1 MYISVL
7 YLITICFLA
16 AIAIKANK
24 HKSEWLLLL
33 IILSYV
39 KTCISYLF
47 AATTVFTV
55 VTLGG
60 TQIHLDDIV
69 LIIGLLFC
77 LATIIHPFRGGKYC
91 LSTLLLLIPVAI
103 SLFRGAVAG
112 SLGSAE
118 FLSDTRKF
126 FLFVVVFYAFFFL
139 MRRIDSI
146 ERMWKYEQYLNNLM
160 NCVLL
165 YVLVVWILD
174 LGLGINGL
182 PGQKNGLLSDGGSTF
197 RIINPPQ
204 VLIIAFYTLYQMY
217 KDLENKHQF
226 TIRTLIFA
234 GVILLMQWRTVVA
247 AFLVGVF
254 ILLVMNVKENGLS
267 KKLFGEILGLIFA
280 AIVISLQG
288 GDSDGLV
295 GMLSNLFESFSNV
308 RKGTGTFA
316 TRTEAWTMILAS
328 LHGVNAIFGMP
339 FGQDLNIA
347 WKHSAHSGYVDYI
360 TKMGYFGVGCLIV
373 FMVWLLIRAIK
384 NKDYLSTIILCVQ
397 AVYWYGY
404 GFTLEQGAV
413 LGFILAIQ
421 EWREDNYLNG
431 VAYAE

>member
-33 IILSYV
+33 ITLSYI
-39 KTCISYLF
+39 KSCIAYLF
-47 AATTVFTV
+47 GATTVFTV

-60 TQIHLDDIV
+60 TQVHLDDIV
-69 LIIGLLFC
+69 LIIVLLYC
-77 LATIIHPFRGGKYC
+77 LATIIHPFRGGKYF
-91 LSTLLLLIPVAI
+91 LSTLLLLVPVAI

-112 SLGSAE
+112 ALGSAE

-126 FLFVVVFYAFFFL
+126 ILFIVVFYAFFFL
-139 MRRIDSI
+139 MRRADSF
-146 ERMWKYEQYLNNLM
+146 ERLWKHEQYLDNLM

-174 LGLGINGL
+174 LGLGMNGL

-197 RIINPPQ
+197 RIIHPLQ
-204 VLIIAFYTLYQMY
+204 VLMIAFYTLYKMH

-226 TIRTLIFA
+226 TVRTLIFA

-254 ILLVMNVKENGLS
+254 ILLLMNVKENGLS
-267 KKLFGEILGLIFA
+267 KKLFCEILGLIFV

-288 GDSDGLV
+288 GGSDGLV
-295 GMLSNLFESFSNV
+295 GMVSNLFESFSNV

-316 TRTEAWTMILAS
+316 TRTNVWMMILSS
-328 LHGVNAIFGMP
+328 LQGINAVFGCP
-339 FGQDLNIA
+339 FGQSLGIS
-347 WKHSAHSGYVDYI
+347 WVHSAHNGYVDYI
-360 TKMGYFGVGCLIV
+360 AKMGYFGVVCLVI
-373 FMVWLLIRAIK
+373 FMVWLIIHTIK
-384 NKDYLSTIILCVQ
+384 NKDYISMTILCVL

-421 EWREDNYLNG
+421 EWKDNVYLNG

>member
-24 HKSEWLLLL
+24 HKLEWLLLL

-69 LIIGLLFC
+69 LIIALLYC
-77 LATIIHPFRGGKYC
+77 IANIIHPFRGGKYC

-103 SLFRGAVAG
+103 SLLRGAVEG
-112 SLGSAE
+112 TLGSPE

-126 FLFVVVFYAFFFL
+126 VLFIVVFYAVFFL
-139 MRRIDSI
+139 IRKPDSI

-197 RIINPPQ
+197 RIIHPLQ
-204 VLIIAFYTLYQMY
+204 VLMIVFYTLYQMY
-217 KDLENKHQF
+217 KDLENKRQF
-226 TIRTLIFA
+226 SVRTLIFT

-254 ILLVMNVKENGLS
+254 ILLVSNVKENGLS
-267 KKLFGEILGLIFA
+267 KKLFGEIIGLIFA

-288 GDSDGLV
+288 GGSDGLV
-295 GMLSNLFESFSNV
+295 GMVSNLFGSFSNV

-316 TRTEAWTMILAS
+316 TRTEVWAMILSS
-328 LHGVNAIFGMP
+328 LQGINAVFGRP
-339 FGQDLNIA
+339 FGQALGIS
-347 WKHSAHSGYVDYI
+347 WTHSAHSGYVDYI
-360 TKMGYFGVGCLIV
+360 AKMGYFGVVCLVI
-373 FMVWLLIRAIK
+373 FMVWLIIQTIK
-384 NKDYLSTIILCVQ
+384 NKDYISMTILCVLV
-397 AVYWYGY
+397 VYWYGY
-404 GFTLEQGAV
+404 GLTLEQGAV

-421 EWREDNYLNG
+421 ELKQNRTIELNG
-431 VAYAE
+431 D

>member
-60 TQIHLDDIV
+60 TQVHLDDIV
-69 LIIGLLFC
+69 LIIALFYC
-77 LATIIHPFRGGKYC
+77 LATIIRPFRGGKYF

-126 FLFVVVFYAFFFL
+126 FLFIVVFYAFFFL
-139 MRRIDSI
+139 MRRTDSM
-146 ERMWKYEQYLNNLM
+146 ERLWKYEQYLDNLM

-174 LGLGINGL
+174 LGLGMNGL
-182 PGQKNGLLSDGGSTF
+182 PGQKNGLLSDGGSTL
-197 RIINPPQ
+197 RIIHPLQ
-204 VLIIAFYTLYQMY
+204 VLMIAFYTLYQMY
-217 KDLENKHQF
+217 KELENKHQF
-226 TIRTLIFA
+226 TIRTLFFTV
-234 GVILLMQWRTVVA
+234 VILLMQWRTVVA

-267 KKLFGEILGLIFA
+267 KKLFGEIIGLIFA

-288 GDSDGLV
+288 GGSDGLV
-295 GMLSNLFESFSNV
+295 GMLSNLFESFSSV

-316 TRTEAWTMILAS
+316 TRTNVWAMILSS
-328 LHGVNAIFGMP
+328 LHGVNALFGRP
-339 FGQDLNIA
+339 FGQALGISWA
-347 WKHSAHSGYVDYI
+347 ASAHSGYVDFI
-360 TKMGYFGVGCLIV
+360 AKMGYFGVGCLII
-373 FMVWLLIRAIK
+373 FMVWMLVQTIK
-384 NKDYLSTIILCVQ
+384 NKDYFSMIILCVQ

-421 EWREDNYLNG
+421 EWKDNEYLNG